1 MAPSPCHPA
10 ETIGVDLGGTKMLVG
25 VVDGDRQVSFE
36 SRGRSAGQTQEELL
50 AGLERE
56 LSEAMAARPG
66 VAAVG
71 LGLPCT
77 IDQRRGVAI
86 NAVNLP
92 IRDVPIRDL
101 IRERIGLPVFL
112 DNDASVAALAEH
124 LFGAARGVQNAVM
137 VTVGTGIGGGL
148 ILGGRVFRGTNGG
161 GSELGH
167 TVVEFDGPRCQG
179 SCPNRGCLEAVASGT
194 ALAREGRLAAER
206 EPDSMLG
213 AALAEGREIDG
224 VLVTEVAK
232 AGDETAVEVFHLIGR
247 KLGAGLTSFANIFE
261 PEVIVVGGGVAAGAG
276 ELLIGPAREEV
287 LTKALPPM
295 NRVSVVGAELGGES
309 GMIGAAAMARLELE
323 EAG

>member
-1 MAPSPCHPA
+1 MSEA

-25 VVDGDRQVSFE
+25 VVDAERRVSFE
-36 SRGRSAGQTQEELL
+36 SREQSAGQTEKELL
-50 AGLERE
+50 TGLERE
-56 LSEAMAARPG
+56 LSEAIATRPE

-92 IRDVPIRDL
+92 IRDLPIRDL
-101 IRERIGLPVFL
+101 IEERIGLPVFL
-112 DNDASVAALAEH
+112 DNDASAAALAEH
-124 LFGAARGVQNAVM
+124 LYGAARGAQNAVM

-167 TVVEFDGPRCQG
+167 TVVEFDGHPCQG

-194 ALAREGRLAAER
+194 AIAREGRIAAER
-206 EPDSMLG
+206 EPDSVLG
-213 AALAEGREIDG
+213 TALAEGRAIDG
-224 VLVTEVAK
+224 VLVTEAAK
-232 AGDETAVEVFHLIGR
+232 SGDEAAVAVFNLIGR

-287 LTKALPPM
+287 VSKALPPM

-309 GMIGAAAMARLELE
+309 GMIGAAAMARRELAE
-323 EAG
+323 QNGEGP

>member
-1 MAPSPCHPA
+1 MSEA

-25 VVDGDRQVSFE
+25 VVDAERRVSFE
-36 SRGRSAGQTQEELL
+36 SREQSAGQTEKELL
-50 AGLERE
+50 TGLERE
-56 LSEAMAARPG
+56 LSEAIATRPE

-92 IRDVPIRDL
+92 IRDLPIRDL
-101 IRERIGLPVFL
+101 IGERIGLPVFL
-112 DNDASVAALAEH
+112 DNDASAAALAEH
-124 LFGAARGVQNAVM
+124 LYGAARGAQNAVM

-167 TVVEFDGPRCQG
+167 TVVEFDGHPCQG

-194 ALAREGRLAAER
+194 AIAREGRIAAER
-206 EPDSMLG
+206 EPDSVLG
-213 AALAEGREIDG
+213 TALAEGRAIDG
-224 VLVTEVAK
+224 VLVTEAAK
-232 AGDETAVEVFHLIGR
+232 SGDEAAVAVFNLIGR

-287 LTKALPPM
+287 VSKALPPM

-309 GMIGAAAMARLELE
+309 GMIGAAAMARRELAE
-323 EAG
+323 QNGEGP

>member
-1 MAPSPCHPA
+1 MSAA

-25 VVDGDRQVSFE
+25 VVDAERRVSHE
-36 SRGRSAGQTQEELL
+36 SREGSAGQTQEQLL
-50 AGLERE
+50 AELERE
-56 LSEAMAARPG
+56 LSEAISARPE
-66 VAAVG
+66 VAAIG

-92 IRDVPIRDL
+92 LRDVPIRDL
-101 IRERIGLPVFL
+101 LTERLGLPVFL

-124 LFGAARGVQNAVM
+124 LYGAARGVQNAVM

-167 TVVEFDGPRCQG
+167 TVVEFEGHPCQG

-194 ALAREGRLAAER
+194 ALGREGRLAAER
-206 EPDSMLG
+206 EPDSTLG

-224 VLVTEVAK
+224 VLVTEAAK
-232 AGDETAVEVFHLIGR
+232 SGDETAIGVFHLIGR
-247 KLGAGLTSFANIFE
+247 KLGAGLTSFANVFE

-276 ELLIGPAREEV
+276 ELLISPAREEV

>member
-1 MAPSPCHPA
+1 MSEA

-25 VVDGDRQVSFE
+25 VVDAERRVSFE
-36 SRGRSAGQTQEELL
+36 SREQSAGQTEKELL
-50 AGLERE
+50 TGLERE
-56 LSEAMAARPG
+56 LSEAIATRPE

-92 IRDVPIRDL
+92 IRDLPIRDL
-101 IRERIGLPVFL
+101 IGERIGLPVFL

-124 LFGAARGVQNAVM
+124 LYGAARGAQNAVM

-167 TVVEFDGPRCQG
+167 TVVEFDGHPCQG

-194 ALAREGRLAAER
+194 AIAREGRLAAER
-206 EPDSMLG
+206 EPDSVLG
-213 AALAEGREIDG
+213 TALAEGRAIDG
-224 VLVTEVAK
+224 VLVTEAAK
-232 AGDETAVEVFHLIGR
+232 SGDEAAVAVFNLIGR

-287 LTKALPPM
+287 VSKALPPM

-309 GMIGAAAMARLELE
+309 GMIGAAAMARRELAE
-323 EAG
+323 QNGEGP

>member
-1 MAPSPCHPA
+1 MSEA

-25 VVDGDRQVSFE
+25 VVDAERRVSFE
-36 SRGRSAGQTQEELL
+36 SREQSAGQTEKELL
-50 AGLERE
+50 TGLERE
-56 LSEAMAARPG
+56 LSEAIATRPE

-92 IRDVPIRDL
+92 IRDLPIRDL
-101 IRERIGLPVFL
+101 IEERIGLPVFL
-112 DNDASVAALAEH
+112 DNDASAAALAEH
-124 LFGAARGVQNAVM
+124 LYGAARGAQNAVM

-167 TVVEFDGPRCQG
+167 TVVEFDGHPCQG

-194 ALAREGRLAAER
+194 AIAREGRLAAER
-206 EPDSMLG
+206 EPDSVLG
-213 AALAEGREIDG
+213 TALAEGRAIDG
-224 VLVTEVAK
+224 VLVTEAAK
-232 AGDETAVEVFHLIGR
+232 SGDEAAVAVFNLIGR

-287 LTKALPPM
+287 VSKALPPM

-309 GMIGAAAMARLELE
+309 GMIGAAAMARRELAE
-323 EAG
+323 QNGEGP